1 MVTRFFNWVKQ
12 AGALLGKD
20 IKVEFRTKYSL
31 NSFLMFAL
39 TTLVMVSFAVG
50 PYILDEVLHSA
61 LIWIILFF
69 SAMAGLARSFVKEQE
84 KGTVYALKLSA
95 VPEIV
100 YLGKFIY
107 NLALLFFVIIIVI
120 PFYIF
125 FLSPSVGNPGLL
137 VFVLILG
144 SLGLAAATTI
154 LAAIVSQAN
163 VKGNLLP
170 VLAFPV
176 LLPLLI
182 TAINGTR
189 LALEGFPL
197 REAMAELQ
205 ILISFFAIMLAISLM
220 LFNFV
225 WEG

>member
-1 MVTRFFNWVKQ
+1 MVTGFFIWVKQ
-12 AGALLGKD
+12 AAAILQKD

-39 TTLVMVSFAVG
+39 TTLVLVSFSVG
-50 PYILDEVLHSA
+50 PYLLDEVVHSA

-69 SAMAGLARSFVKEQE
+69 SAMGGLARSFVKEQE

-95 VPEIV
+95 VPETV

-107 NLALLFFVIIIVI
+107 NLSLLFLVIIIVI

-125 FLSPSVGNPGLL
+125 FLSPPVGNPGLL
-137 VFVLILG
+137 ALVLFLG
-144 SLGLAAATTI
+144 SLGLAAASTI

-170 VLAFPV
+170 VLAFPI
-176 LLPLLI
+176 LLPLL
-182 TAINGTR
+182 TAAINGTR

-197 REAMAELQ
+197 GKAMAELQ
-205 ILISFFAIMLAISLM
+205 ILISFFAIMFTVSLL

-225 WEG
+225 WET

>member
-1 MVTRFFNWVKQ
+1 MVTRFSNWVKQ
-12 AGALLGKD
+12 AVALLGKD
-20 IKVEFRTKYSL
+20 IKVEFRTKYAL

-39 TTLVMVSFAVG
+39 TTLVLVSFAVG

-61 LIWIILFF
+61 LIWIIIFF
-69 SAMAGLARSFVKEQE
+69 SAMAGLARSFVSEQE

-95 VPEIV
+95 IPETI
-100 YLGKFIY
+100 YFGKFIY
-107 NLALLFFVIIIVI
+107 NFVLLFFVMIIVI
-120 PFYIF
+120 PAYIF
-125 FLSPSVGNPGLL
+125 FLSPPVGNPGLL
-137 VFVLILG
+137 ILVLALG
-144 SLGLAAATTI
+144 ALGLAATTTI
-154 LAAIVSQAN
+154 LAAMVSQAN

-182 TAINGTR
+182 SAINGTR

-197 REAMAELQ
+197 MEARGELQ
-205 ILISFFAIMLAISLM
+205 ILFSFFMIMITVSLM

-225 WEG
+225 WED

>member
-12 AGALLGKD
+12 AGAILGKD

-39 TTLVMVSFAVG
+39 TTLVLVSFAVG

-69 SAMAGLARSFVKEQE
+69 SAMAGLARSFVTEQE

-95 VPEIV
+95 VPETV

-120 PFYIF
+120 PSYIF
-125 FLSPSVGNPGLL
+125 FLSPPVGNPGLL
-137 VFVLILG
+137 VLVLVLG
-144 SLGLAAATTI
+144 SLGLAAAATI

-189 LALEGFPL
+189 LALEGSPL
-197 REAMAELQ
+197 SEALAELQ
-205 ILISFFAIMLAISLM
+205 ILISFFAIMITISLL

>member
-1 MVTRFFNWVKQ
+1 MTVFFNLIKQ

-20 IKVEFRTKYSL
+20 IKAEFRTKYAL
-31 NSFLMFAL
+31 NSLLLFAL
-39 TTLVMVSFAVG
+39 TTLVLVSFAVG

-61 LIWIILFF
+61 LIWVIVFF
-69 SAMAGLARSFVKEQE
+69 SAMAGLARSFVSEQE

-95 VPEIV
+95 VPETV

-107 NLALLFFVIIIVI
+107 NFVLLLFVIIIVI

-125 FLSPSVGNPGLL
+125 FLSPPLGNPGLL
-137 VFVLILG
+137 ILVLALG
-144 SLGLAAATTI
+144 ALGLAATTTI

-189 LALEGFPL
+189 LSLEGVSL
-197 REAMAELQ
+197 MEARGELQ
-205 ILISFFAIMLAISLM
+205 ILVSFFMIMFTVSLL

-225 WEG
+225 WDD